1 MAFAVVLTGKGF
13 AANRADK
20 GALVGMR
27 SQMGAEV
34 VGSCEAF
41 GAECAL
47 EICGMFY
54 TAVGTS
60 GGGPIRIG
68 EFEDVVAVGD

>member
-20 GALVGMR
+20 GALVSMR

-47 EICGMFY
+47 KICRMFY
-54 TAVGTS
+54 TAVGAS
-60 GGGPIRIG
+60 SGGPIGIG